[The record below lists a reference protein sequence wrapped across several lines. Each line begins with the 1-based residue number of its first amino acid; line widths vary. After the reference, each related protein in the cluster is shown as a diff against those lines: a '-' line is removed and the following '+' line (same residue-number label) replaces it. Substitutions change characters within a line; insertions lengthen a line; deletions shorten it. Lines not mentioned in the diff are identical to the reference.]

1 MIKRTPADFQVE
13 EFLNDDV
20 SKLIQPEGPFALY
33 RLEKQSLAT
42 PEAVGQIARV
52 LECPSGSIAYAGLK
66 DKHASTIQHVSLKL
80 EGEKPVPEKQSGEGW
95 KLERI
100 GFLPRSITAQDI
112 SRNLF
117 HITMRNLTPQD
128 AFDQDEA
135 ARLLTVTGA
144 NGNPALRVVNY
155 FGDQRFGSARHGQGF
170 LARHLIK
177 GDFENALRLA
187 IATEAR
193 KDRMEQKKFKREL
206 LENWGKWREVLPKLR
221 RCPERKA
228 IERLANSSGDFR
240 AAFCALPYLLQ
251 QLSVYAYQSH
261 LWNAIARRM
270 IEKLCVPLGKVIAAE
285 DPFGEML
292 FPETSATPQELA
304 SLNIPLLAKKTE
316 LIEPWKEAADEIL
329 KEEGIAVTELEIPG
343 VRRPF
348 FGEEPRSLFFTA
360 QEFKLDR
367 AERDDSADNA
377 KRLKRTITF
386 ALPRGC
392 YATVLLRA
400 LGQ

>member
-13 EFLNDDV
+13 EILAEDLLALA
-20 SKLIQPEGPFALY
+20 KPEGPFALY
-33 RLEKQSLAT
+33 RLRKESLAT
-42 PEAVGQIARV
+42 PEAVGHIARD
-52 LECPSGSIAYAGLK
+52 LGCRSGAIAYAGLK
-66 DKHASTIQHVSLKL
+66 DKHASTVQHVTLKI
-80 EGEKPVPEKQSGEGW
+80 EDEKPAPEKAAGEGW
-95 KLERI
+95 KLERV
-100 GFLPRSITAQDI
+100 GFVPRSITAADI
-112 SRNLF
+112 ARNRF
-117 HITMRNLTPQD
+117 HITMRNLTPQESAD
-128 AFDQDEA
+128 LDEA
-135 ARLLTVTGA
+135 AQLLTVSGA
-144 NGNPALRVVNY
+144 DGKPALRIVNY

-170 LARHLIK
+170 IARHLIK
-177 GDFENALRLA
+177 EDFEGALRLA

-193 KDRMEQKKFKREL
+193 KDRMEQKKFKRL
-206 LENWGKWREVLPKLR
+206 LVEQWGKWSAVLPRLR

-251 QLSVYAYQSH
+251 QLSVYAYQSY

-270 IEKLCVPLGKVIAAE
+270 IEKLCTPLGKVLAVE

-292 FPETSATPQELA
+292 FPATEATPPDLA
-304 SLNIPLLAKKTE
+304 VLEIPLLAKKTV
-316 LIEPWKEAADEIL
+316 LIEPWKDAAGEVL
-329 KEEGIAVTELEIPG
+329 QAEGIAVTELEIPG

-348 FGEEPRSLFFTA
+348 FGEEPRALFFSA
-360 QEFKLDR
+360 QEFHLAR
-367 AERDDSADNA
+367 AERDDSADNP
-377 KRLKRTITF
+377 KRLKRSIAF